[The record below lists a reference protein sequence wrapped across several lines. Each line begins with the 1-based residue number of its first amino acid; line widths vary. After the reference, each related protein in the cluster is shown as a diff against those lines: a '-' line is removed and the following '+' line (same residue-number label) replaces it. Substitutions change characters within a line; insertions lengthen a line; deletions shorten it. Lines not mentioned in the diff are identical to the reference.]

1 MNVPL
6 KLFVLL
12 VLKSQYIS
20 SLCLKSIEYF
30 GKFQQKAAL
39 QAERITPFLQY
50 QKRIRENSP
59 LSTL

>member
-1 MNVPL
+1 
-6 KLFVLL
+6 
-12 VLKSQYIS
+12 
-20 SLCLKSIEYF
+20 LCLKSIEYF